1 MALITAEDLD
11 DAAEKAVK
19 ALSSSWV
26 SLQLHFSDANFFWA
40 GGICLSPFSNQKGN
54 LWIVAALVQI
64 SPFGDAMFRVM
75 KEMPWQCHD
84 LFRVMRY
91 RRELNNFVFA
101 WGTPTIRYLL
111 VAASVLCRDK
121 PWELLQKP
129 HGTALK
135 IELLVHS
142 FFVQKE
148 RLPLIFKP
156 FWTVMVSRTSS
167 ALTPCF
173 AFSFLLALHSAL
185 SLRAIREEWEETG
198 CRARLPLKQFSFR
211 LPPPCLMPIEGFD
224 QKSLTVSG
232 SKNGSG
238 ERIQSMQ
245 NKQWDLRYQNPI
257 RIFLALLF
265 LDTAVSLNESHDQS
279 RSRQGKLTQHSGL
292 LFNISLPE
300 ASPEGFFFC
309 PPQIERNLH
318 SFPIEPLMHLMNLRR
333 MELVR
338 LSCPS
343 NWLTE
348 QLYDLDDFRTQWP
361 IRSMNI
367 GGFRVGCVCL
377 RQLTSPSW
385 WGIFL
390 DQWESPSRIEIG
402 RSIERWIAV

>member
-101 WGTPTIRYLL
+101 WGTPTIRDLL

-173 AFSFLLALHSAL
+173 AFSFLLESYLLFTLLWASGPLGR
-185 SLRAIREEWEETG
+185 LRSVEVEWEETR

-265 LDTAVSLNESHDQS
+265 LDAAVSVNESHDQS

-300 ASPEGFFFC
+300 ASPEGFLFC

-318 SFPIEPLMHLMNLRR
+318 SFPIEL
-333 MELVR
+333 
-338 LSCPS
+338 
-343 NWLTE
+343 
-348 QLYDLDDFRTQWP
+348 
-361 IRSMNI
+361 
-367 GGFRVGCVCL
+367 
-377 RQLTSPSW
+377 
-385 WGIFL
+385 
-390 DQWESPSRIEIG
+390 
-402 RSIERWIAV
+402 